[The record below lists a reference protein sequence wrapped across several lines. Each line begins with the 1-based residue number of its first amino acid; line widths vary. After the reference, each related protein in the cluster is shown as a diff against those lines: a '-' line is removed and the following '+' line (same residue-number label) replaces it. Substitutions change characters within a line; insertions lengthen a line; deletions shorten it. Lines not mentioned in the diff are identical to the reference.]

1 MPNFCYWCGMVSH
14 DVKECSVWLSSKGS
28 LTLDQQ
34 EYSPW
39 LRADPF
45 LVGRKSFMFVS
56 GT

>member
-14 DVKECSVWLSSKGS
+14 DAKECSVWLSSKFS

-34 EYSPW
+34 EYGPW

-45 LVGRKSFMFVS
+45 LVGPKSFMFVS